1 MKARLR
7 GEFPITQ
14 EGDAEKGTLSSGGH
28 ANSEPMFASS
38 HTASLQ
44 ACNLAFFAGPTVFFL
59 FRGAA
64 SPKWYC
70 MWAVNRRHLNMST
83 MLHSL
88 KCASD
93 TIAWE
98 CKRQTKAR
106 MWDPLRRLARVS
118 RFWLLALVAGVM
130 ITGLGCETP
139 ESLAE
144 KGDVSGLLKRYREA
158 QEPGERNAVRA
169 LLVRFPDSDEAAV
182 ILRQEQARDPEFAA
196 SLVQAVASS
205 EAFARRVL
213 DWVGTEPFPD
223 RRLTEAVERTR
234 PELVDN
240 RVTNLLA
247 TVSSREGF
255 ETASKLLQLLTV
267 YGPLFTRESNA
278 ARAAE
283 RLSVLLPR
291 MGSPVELTSGAREL
305 CNLARAALFGAPQTL
320 SSAVKDVMQAWA
332 TQVLERM
339 ASGCESTDG
348 LVNVLSWL
356 GAVTGFVHNEGAWV
370 ATCLELL
377 DIRKVAK
384 DFHFSRT
391 QLDNFALALPQVKE
405 SPKSAPNGAMLLSFH
420 VRYVL
425 ERSVEDLSFF
435 TARKDLVAFLVSSN
449 QARNL
454 ADPTAKQLMK
464 GKIQECDRKA
474 LGGLE
479 KSSEVLRPIVD
490 FAEKVFQ
497 ADTRTVKAAL
507 DRLAGAKAE
516 LEAAEQQVSKITG
529 DLAEAKEALQ
539 KAKEEAA
546 RFRRLEGFIVAAL
559 GASKYE
565 VSLPVYTYWFGPLPS
580 RRRALL
586 FTNYTQFLSTGW
598 FSLWVEK
605 GPDEPVM
612 TVSGFIEVWPTFVEA
627 TRLEV
632 EAARMAVEEARK
644 RVREIERALQVAERE
659 ATTLPRTICR
669 QVNTALSAYAQ
680 AVRTART
687 IASGQKNVR

>member
-1 MKARLR
+1 
-7 GEFPITQ
+7 
-14 EGDAEKGTLSSGGH
+14 
-28 ANSEPMFASS
+28 
-38 HTASLQ
+38 
-44 ACNLAFFAGPTVFFL
+44 
-59 FRGAA
+59 
-64 SPKWYC
+64 
-70 MWAVNRRHLNMST
+70 
-83 MLHSL
+83 
-88 KCASD
+88 
-93 TIAWE
+93 
-98 CKRQTKAR
+98 
-106 MWDPLRRLARVS
+106 MWDPLRRLAWVS
-118 RFWLLALVAGVM
+118 KFWLLALVAGVL

-158 QEPGERNAVRA
+158 QDPGERNAVRA

-182 ILRQEQARDPEFAA
+182 ILRQEQARNPEFAA
-196 SLVQAVASS
+196 SLVQAVAST

-234 PELVDN
+234 PELADN

-255 ETASKLLQLLTV
+255 ETASKLLQLLTI

-283 RLSVLLPR
+283 RLSVLLWR

-305 CNLARAALFGAPQTL
+305 CNLARAALFCAPQTL

-356 GAVTGFVHNEGAWV
+356 GVVTGFVHNEGAWV

-377 DIRKVAK
+377 DIRKVPK

-391 QLDNFALALPQVKE
+391 QLDTFALALPQVKE
-405 SPKSAPNGAMLLSFH
+405 SPKAAPNAAMLLSFH

-435 TARKDLVAFLVSSN
+435 TARKDLVAFLASSN

-497 ADTRTVKAAL
+497 ADTR
-507 DRLAGAKAE
+507 
-516 LEAAEQQVSKITG
+516 S
-529 DLAEAKEALQ
+529 
-539 KAKEEAA
+539 
-546 RFRRLEGFIVAAL
+546 
-559 GASKYE
+559 
-565 VSLPVYTYWFGPLPS
+565 VSLDWINGG
-580 RRRALL
+580 RRVD
-586 FTNYTQFLSTGW
+586 S
-598 FSLWVEK
+598 S
-605 GPDEPVM
+605 P
-612 TVSGFIEVWPTFVEA
+612 
-627 TRLEV
+627 
-632 EAARMAVEEARK
+632 EARK
-644 RVREIERALQVAERE
+644 DERNEEKEPRKHHKRYPKEVTLERSYSLRVSRNELPVSRRANPGRARAKECNRCV
-659 ATTLPRTICR
+659 
-669 QVNTALSAYAQ
+669 YAP
-680 AVRTART
+680 
-687 IASGQKNVR
+687 G